1 MRRLLLPLIVLATIA
16 ALPGAAHAAVVAD
29 VSADTL
35 SITGDGAADRLTLRL
50 APGDPGTLQVD
61 VGADGSVDQAFARAS
76 FSRISVRPGAG
87 ADEVRIDESNGA
99 FTDAETTTIE
109 AGAGADVIVG
119 GRGAETI
126 AGGDDGDL
134 VLAGPGDDAVFLGA
148 GDDTAIQRGDDGAD
162 VFEGQSGSDTLQV
175 AGSGESEELTVQA
188 VGARVRITRDVGL
201 ARADMAGIEVAE
213 VNAGAG
219 ADLVDVG
226 NLAGTELARVD
237 ADLGLADGARD
248 TVFTAGSAGIDG
260 IGVSTT
266 DESIRVTGLPGE
278 VRVEN
283 ARAADDRL
291 TVQAGD
297 GSDKLT
303 AIGDVGK
310 LIGLTLEGNAK
321 QDDLTGGSAGETL
334 RGGPDADILRGNAG
348 NDAIEG
354 GEGADHVVWNRLADG
369 SDSVDGGPEVD
380 RIRVPSSSA
389 DDSFEVTSLLTHVRL
404 KAALGAQ
411 SDLVGLEI
419 VDLGAAAGADT
430 VTVNDLSGTGT
441 TAVVVDLGAADLKV
455 DNVTVNGTP
464 GADKVNA
471 KVGFNGHE
479 VLGLPAGVFLSGA
492 EPGDRLTIKGG
503 DGKDEISAQQMSKDK
518 LQPFLEGGAADDILI
533 GSPGQDVMAGGSG
546 QDVVFMGEGLDTATW
561 LPGDGSDIVE
571 GGSGDDFLRLTGSG
585 ADESIAVTP
594 VGGRIRVTRDV
605 GNVTIDTGGLERFD
619 LMPATGADTL
629 RVDDLSG
636 TAAKVVAWELAPFRG
651 TTASDGAKDS
661 VLVHGT
667 NAPDAINVTA
677 GGQQVRVSGIPA
689 AVEVTR
695 ADAALDTLHVDTRLG
710 ADLVGV
716 QPQVHNLIRFSS
728 N

>member
-1 MRRLLLPLIVLATIA
+1 M
-16 ALPGAAHAAVVAD
+16 H
-29 VSADTL
+29 
-35 SITGDGAADRLTLRL
+35 
-50 APGDPGTLQVD
+50 
-61 VGADGSVDQAFARAS
+61 
-76 FSRISVRPGAG
+76 
-87 ADEVRIDESNGA
+87 
-99 FTDAETTTIE
+99 
-109 AGAGADVIVG
+109 
-119 GRGAETI
+119 
-126 AGGDDGDL
+126 
-134 VLAGPGDDAVFLGA
+134 
-148 GDDTAIQRGDDGAD
+148 
-162 VFEGQSGSDTLQV
+162 
-175 AGSGESEELTVQA
+175 
-188 VGARVRITRDVGL
+188 
-201 ARADMAGIEVAE
+201 
-213 VNAGAG
+213 
-219 ADLVDVG
+219 
-226 NLAGTELARVD
+226 
-237 ADLGLADGARD
+237 
-248 TVFTAGSAGIDG
+248 
-260 IGVSTT
+260 
-266 DESIRVTGLPGE
+266 
-278 VRVEN
+278 
-283 ARAADDRL
+283 
-291 TVQAGD
+291 
-297 GSDKLT
+297 
-303 AIGDVGK
+303 
-310 LIGLTLEGNAK
+310 
-321 QDDLTGGSAGETL
+321 
-334 RGGPDADILRGNAG
+334 
-348 NDAIEG
+348 
-354 GEGADHVVWNRLADG
+354 
-369 SDSVDGGPEVD
+369 
-380 RIRVPSSSA
+380 
-389 DDSFEVTSLLTHVRL
+389 
-404 KAALGAQ
+404 
-411 SDLVGLEI
+411 EI

-561 LPGDGSDIVE
+561 FPGDGSDIVE
-571 GGSGDDFLRLTGSG
+571 GGGGDDFLRLTGSG